1 MTAMA
6 MAASAHASRAWPE
19 SALPG
24 RRIRALRGKRRTVPA
39 GEHASTVKPSSRVHG
54 DTSSARN
61 SLASA
66 GPNKVRALRARAPVG
81 WKFGPAEYVI
91 ASTFSESSRLEE
103 HKDMSFTPS
112 QCNASHPAGL
122 EAGAHGVDSG
132 A

>member
-1 MTAMA
+1 MIAMA
-6 MAASAHASRAWPE
+6 MAASAQASRAWLE

-24 RRIRALRGKRRTVPA
+24 RKIRALRGKRRTVPA
-39 GEHASTVKPSSRVHG
+39 GEHAFTMRPSSLVHG

-66 GPNKVRALRARAPVG
+66 GPKRVRARSARAPIG
-81 WKFGPAEYVI
+81 GKSDPAEYVI
-91 ASTFSESSRLEE
+91 TSTFSESSKLEE

-112 QCNASHPAGL
+112 QCNAPHPVGL
-122 EAGAHGVDSG
+122 EAGAHGGDSG